1 MMETQAMRTYT
12 EIESRSPLDGE
23 WRVELTFE
31 GWTLEQHIVT
41 AVMRARLPS
50 SERPVINGHTLR
62 FADYR
67 ICTYSI
73 NPTTLKVIRHSQA
86 LYTIG

>member
-1 MMETQAMRTYT
+1 MTIYT

-31 GWTLEQHIVT
+31 GWTLEQHIVQ

-50 SERPVINGHTLR
+50 LERPTIDGHTLR

-73 NPTTLKVIRHSQA
+73 SPTTMKVIRHSQS